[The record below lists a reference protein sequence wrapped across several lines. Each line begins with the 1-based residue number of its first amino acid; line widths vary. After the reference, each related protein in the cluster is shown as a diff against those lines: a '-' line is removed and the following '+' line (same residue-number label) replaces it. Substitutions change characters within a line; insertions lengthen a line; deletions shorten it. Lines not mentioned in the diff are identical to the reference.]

1 MSTETAMRVAVFGL
15 GYVGAVTAS
24 CLAREGHD
32 VVGVDLDQDK
42 VEAINAGFSPIME
55 PGMEDLVAEAHRSG
69 RLRAVA
75 DAPVAVRGSEVS
87 LVCVGTPSKTNGD
100 LDLSFIER
108 VTDDIGTALAGGEGD
123 HLVMFRSTMLPGTVE
138 DRLVPIL
145 ERCSGRRSG
154 ANLHVAMCPEFLRE
168 ARGVEDFYRPP
179 FTVVGSRDP
188 AAFVT
193 ARGLFSFLDAPFHA
207 VDTSV
212 AEALKYACNAFH
224 AVKVTFANELGRFC
238 QASGTDARTV
248 FDIFCQDHRLNI
260 SSTYLRPGFS
270 FGGSCLPKDLRATVY
285 RSRALDVELP
295 MLTSVLLSNDH
306 HLRRAIDWVVNANVR
321 SAALFGLSFKAGTDD
336 LRESPYVELAEWLLG
351 KGLTLRLFDPSV
363 HPERLR
369 GTNQSYV
376 ERHLPHL
383 SRLLVQSPSEALQGT
398 DCAIVAVG
406 DDGVRDALIEQ
417 PPRMIL
423 DLSGLLGSE
432 VEALPGYRGI
442 AW

>member
-1 MSTETAMRVAVFGL
+1 MSTDPAMRVAVFGL
-15 GYVGAVTAS
+15 GYVGSVTAS
-24 CLAREGHD
+24 CLAREGHE
-32 VVGVDLDQDK
+32 VVGVDLDQNK
-42 VEAINAGFSPIME
+42 VDLINAGASPIIE
-55 PGMEDLVAEAHRSG
+55 PGMADLVAQVQRSG

-75 DAPVAVRGSEVS
+75 DAARAVAASDVS

-100 LDLSFIER
+100 LDLGFIER
-108 VTDDIGTALAGGEGD
+108 VTHDIGTALAGDDED

-138 DRLVPIL
+138 DRLLPIL
-145 ERCSGRRSG
+145 ERCSGRQSG
-154 ANLHVAMCPEFLRE
+154 VNLHVAMCPEFLRE

-179 FTVVGSRDP
+179 FTVVGTRDP
-188 AAFVT
+188 AAVIT
-193 ARGLFSFLDAPFHA
+193 AKRLFSFLDAPFHA
-207 VDTSV
+207 VETSV

-248 FDIFCQDHRLNI
+248 LDIFCQDGRLNI

-270 FGGSCLPKDLRATVY
+270 FGGSCLPKDLRAAVH
-285 RSRALDVELP
+285 RSRALDLELP
-295 MLTSVLLSNDH
+295 MLSSVLLSNDH
-306 HLRRAIDWVVNANVR
+306 HLRRAVDWVVNAKVR

-351 KGLTLRLFDPSV
+351 KGLTLRLFDANV
-363 HPERLR
+363 HPERLM
-369 GTNQSYV
+369 GTNQTYV

-383 SRLLVQSPSEALQGT
+383 SRLLARSPAEALEGA

-406 DDGVRDALIEQ
+406 DPAVRQALIDR
-417 PPRMIL
+417 PPPMLL
-423 DLSGLLGSE
+423 DLSGRLGSD
-432 VEALPGYRGI
+432 VERLPGYRGI